1 MFPGINPRDMK
12 KAMQRMGV
20 QQEDIDATEVIIRTA
35 DKEFVITDPQVA
47 KVKMMGQ
54 ESFQI
59 SGTVHERART
69 SDVEISA
76 ADIAAVV
83 AQVGCAEVEAKAA
96 LGDAQGDIAAA
107 ILALQ
112 EKSN

>member
-35 DKEFVITDPQVA
+35 ETEYVITDPQVA
-47 KVKMMGQ
+47 KIKMMGQ

-69 SDVEISA
+69 AEVEISE
-76 ADIAAVV
+76 ADIQAVV
-83 AQVGCAEVEAKAA
+83 DQSGCSAAEAKAA
-96 LGDAQGDIAAA
+96 LEKSQGDIAAA
-107 ILALQ
+107 ILQLQ
-112 EKSN
+112 E